1 MLASIYGLFFCTLDK
16 GNLAPKGKA
25 FFSFTFMG
33 KNSPKKYYHEVQE
46 KVLEHIIKNHPDKI
60 REIEYQSPVVISKN
74 KLYPKEMGIRLLSNG
89 YYMETKSPLARMMRN
104 CRRWLKLIGVNNL
117 SDVLTLNYLQAGC

>member
-74 KLYPKEMGIRLLSNG
+74 KLYPKEMGIRLCLTVTIWRLSPPWP
-89 YYMETKSPLARMMRN
+89 E
-104 CRRWLKLIGVNNL
+104 
-117 SDVLTLNYLQAGC
+117 